1 MSALEPRPLPM
12 SADVVVIGAG
22 LSGLT
27 AARRLAAAGRDV
39 AVVEARD
46 RLGGRVHRV
55 VTSSGQQ
62 LEAGGE
68 LLGLHMAS
76 ITELAAELGVPVVPL
91 YGEGAI
97 VRFSGDKRI
106 VEAFPY
112 ESDPELAEGHAAL
125 AARLDAMAT
134 EVPVEEP
141 WTADRA
147 AEWDTQTLASWLATN
162 VQRADVR
169 DSLRG
174 EFDYTGGTYGELS
187 LLFALWL
194 IHSMGGWETWTMGT
208 THRLQGGTTELVNA
222 LATDLGG
229 RIYAR
234 AAVRRVEHG
243 AGSVTVHT
251 DRGACRCR
259 SVIAALAPQL
269 CARIEWDPVLPM
281 ARDRLQDRF
290 LQGHGIKFIAIYDE
304 PWWRGEGLSG
314 LGLGLSPVSVA
325 LDATGP
331 EHDHGRIVG
340 FVPVTGEVAGRFS
353 DRLTEPESARALFA
367 EQATHYYGPRAAG
380 AREVHVFNWMSDP
393 WAMGAG
399 VGLPPG
405 VLSTV
410 GWALREP
417 VGPIHW
423 AGAETGLPQCD
434 WLEGAV
440 AAGRRAAEEVL
451 AAG

>member
-1 MSALEPRPLPM
+1 
-12 SADVVVIGAG
+12 
-22 LSGLT
+22 
-27 AARRLAAAGRDV
+27 LAAAGREV
-39 AVVEARD
+39 RVVEARG
-46 RLGGRVHRV
+46 RLGGRVRRV
-55 VTSSGQQ
+55 VSASGHQ

-76 ITELAAELGVPVVPL
+76 ITGLAGELGVPVVPL
-91 YGEGAI
+91 YDDGAI
-97 VRFSGDKRI
+97 VRFSRDTRI
-106 VEAFPY
+106 VEAYPY

-125 AARLDAMAT
+125 AARLDAMAA

-141 WTADRA
+141 WTAARA
-147 AEWDTQTLASWLATN
+147 ADWDAQTLASWLASN
-162 VQRADVR
+162 AESADVR
-169 DSLRG
+169 DSLRA
-174 EFDYTGGTYGELS
+174 EFDHTGATYGELS

-208 THRLQGGTTELVNA
+208 THRLQGGTMELVNA
-222 LATDLGG
+222 LAADLGG
-229 RIYAR
+229 RIHTH
-234 AAVRRVEHG
+234 AAVRRVELG
-243 AGSVTVHT
+243 AGRVTVHT
-251 DRGACRCR
+251 DRGAFRCR

-304 PWWRGEGLSG
+304 PWWREEGLSG

-331 EHDHGRIVG
+331 EHDHGRLVG

-353 DRLTEPESARALFA
+353 DRLTDPQSARALFI
-367 EQATHYYGPRAAG
+367 EQATRYYGPRAAE
-380 AREVHVFNWMSDP
+380 AREIHVFNWMSDP

-410 GWALREP
+410 GWTLREP

-440 AAGRRAAEEVL
+440 ASGQRAADEVL
-451 AAG
+451 VPV